1 MTLSD
6 PTLHSSSIFIT
17 AHLIPPK
24 KIFFHQYLDCI
35 AISHST
41 AEGSTADLSILEQNP
56 SLRVLNEMALSSGNT
71 KKPVKGLDSRKSHSW
86 WWESHFGPRNSK
98 WLSENLEEMD
108 RQYKHMLELIDGDG
122 DSLAKKAEMYYQRRP
137 ELISHV
143 EELYRMYKLLAD
155 RYEHLTGEFRKN
167 LLPDLQA
174 QGSVGSDT
182 GSEVTSA
189 LPLSDPKASLRRS
202 GPRAAGFDFF
212 LGRSGLDRQTKGDE
226 TCSISDSETES
237 DASSLYSYPGVSGN
251 TVEEGQQ
258 EQQNNNGS
266 MKRIGSESF
275 DDVYSKIVEYEEE
288 LRMAKD
294 KIRLYEAEIDSLK
307 MELQKSACL
316 ESASN
321 LQHDFTVV
329 GNGTE
334 EEKFQLEVNDEKVL
348 ELQESNPTAEVDVSD
363 PGKKIGALVEELRI
377 AKSRL
382 HALDKEVIQLRKE
395 NKESSENL
403 QRMQDLLRISQQE
416 LAAFKRKFESEK
428 RQASKLQERIAR
440 YKASL
445 TDREHEVRELKDVI
459 SDANRKYQLH
469 AEISRLTDEKTHL
482 EEKLREWEMR
492 SHTLETQHEALERKL
507 NEEIEH
513 LRTNVG
519 EKTEMLEALKGELD
533 AHKLKYDSVMSEKD
547 ELKSEIS
554 ARNNHIDRL
563 EKQLQQLV
571 AENGRACKELEE
583 LRSREEELR
592 REVERQKVLISEGAE
607 GKREAIRQLCFSLEH
622 YRNGYQELRQAF
634 MGHKQ
639 HHVLAS

>member
-1 MTLSD
+1 
-6 PTLHSSSIFIT
+6 
-17 AHLIPPK
+17 
-24 KIFFHQYLDCI
+24 
-35 AISHST
+35 
-41 AEGSTADLSILEQNP
+41 
-56 SLRVLNEMALSSGNT
+56 
-71 KKPVKGLDSRKSHSW
+71 
-86 WWESHFGPRNSK
+86 
-98 WLSENLEEMD
+98 MD
-108 RQYKHMLELIDGDG
+108 KHYKHMLELIEGDG

-137 ELISHV
+137 QLISHV

-155 RYEHLTGEFRKN
+155 RYEHLTGELRKN
-167 LLPDLQA
+167 VLPDLQS

-189 LPLSDPKASLRRS
+189 LPLADPKASIRRS

-212 LGRSGLDRQTKGDE
+212 LGSGRSGLDRHTKGDE

-237 DASSLYSYPGVSGN
+237 DASSLYSYSGVSGN
-251 TVEEGQQ
+251 TIEEGQQ
-258 EQQNNNGS
+258 EQPNNNGS
-266 MKRIGSESF
+266 MRRIGSESF
-275 DDVYSKIVEYEEE
+275 DDVHSKVVEYEEE
-288 LRMAKD
+288 LRMSKD
-294 KIRLYEAEIDSLK
+294 KIRLYEEEIDNLK
-307 MELQKSACL
+307 MELQKSAPL
-316 ESASN
+316 ESTSD

-348 ELQESNPTAEVDVSD
+348 ELQESNITAEADVSD
-363 PGKKIGALVEELRI
+363 PEKKIGALVKELRI

-416 LAAFKRKFESEK
+416 VAALKRKLESEK

-445 TDREHEVRELKDVI
+445 TDRENEVRELKDVI

-469 AEISRLTDEKTHL
+469 AEISRLTDEKTRL
-482 EEKLREWEMR
+482 EEKLRECEMH
-492 SHTLETQHEALERKL
+492 SHTLETQHETLERKL
-507 NEEIEH
+507 NDEIEH
-513 LRTNVG
+513 LRTNVA
-519 EKTEMLEALKGELD
+519 EKAETLEALKGELD
-533 AHKLKYDSVMSEKD
+533 AQKLKYDGVMSEND

-554 ARNNHIDRL
+554 ARSDQIDRL
-563 EKQLQQLV
+563 EKQFQRLV
-571 AENGRACKELEE
+571 AENERACKEVEE
-583 LRSREEELR
+583 LRSKEEVLR
-592 REVERQKVLISEGAE
+592 QEIERQKVLISEGAE

>member
-1 MTLSD
+1 
-6 PTLHSSSIFIT
+6 
-17 AHLIPPK
+17 
-24 KIFFHQYLDCI
+24 
-35 AISHST
+35 
-41 AEGSTADLSILEQNP
+41 
-56 SLRVLNEMALSSGNT
+56 
-71 KKPVKGLDSRKSHSW
+71 
-86 WWESHFGPRNSK
+86 
-98 WLSENLEEMD
+98 
-108 RQYKHMLELIDGDG
+108 MLELIEGDG

-137 ELISHV
+137 QLISHV

-155 RYEHLTGEFRKN
+155 RYEHLTGELRKN
-167 LLPDLQA
+167 VLPDLQS

-189 LPLSDPKASLRRS
+189 LPLADPKASIRRS

-212 LGRSGLDRQTKGDE
+212 LGSGRSGLDRHTKGDE

-237 DASSLYSYPGVSGN
+237 DASSLYSYSGVSGN
-251 TVEEGQQ
+251 TIEEGQQ
-258 EQQNNNGS
+258 EQPNNNGS
-266 MKRIGSESF
+266 MRRIGSESF
-275 DDVYSKIVEYEEE
+275 DDVHSKVVEYEEE
-288 LRMAKD
+288 LRMSKD
-294 KIRLYEAEIDSLK
+294 KIRLYEEEIDNLK
-307 MELQKSACL
+307 MELQKSAPL
-316 ESASN
+316 ESTSD

-348 ELQESNPTAEVDVSD
+348 ELQESNITAEADVSD
-363 PGKKIGALVEELRI
+363 PEKKIGALVKELRI

-416 LAAFKRKFESEK
+416 VAALKRKLESEK

-445 TDREHEVRELKDVI
+445 TDRENEVRELKDVI

-469 AEISRLTDEKTHL
+469 AEISRLTDEKTRL
-482 EEKLREWEMR
+482 EEKLRECEMH
-492 SHTLETQHEALERKL
+492 SHTLETQHETLERKL
-507 NEEIEH
+507 NDEIEH
-513 LRTNVG
+513 LRTNVA
-519 EKTEMLEALKGELD
+519 EKAETLEALKGELD
-533 AHKLKYDSVMSEKD
+533 AQKLKYDGVMSEND

-554 ARNNHIDRL
+554 ARSDQIDRL
-563 EKQLQQLV
+563 EKQFQRLV
-571 AENGRACKELEE
+571 AENERACKEVEE
-583 LRSREEELR
+583 LRSKEEVLR
-592 REVERQKVLISEGAE
+592 QEIERQKVLISEGAE

>member
-1 MTLSD
+1 M
-6 PTLHSSSIFIT
+6 
-17 AHLIPPK
+17 
-24 KIFFHQYLDCI
+24 
-35 AISHST
+35 

-56 SLRVLNEMALSSGNT
+56 SLRVLNEMALSS
-71 KKPVKGLDSRKSHSW
+71 KQKLPDEIK
-86 WWESHFGPRNSK
+86 
-98 WLSENLEEMD
+98 LSIEMD
-108 RQYKHMLELIDGDG
+108 KQYKHMLELIDGDG
-122 DSLAKKAEMYYQRRP
+122 DSFAKKAEMYYQRRP

-212 LGRSGLDRQTKGDE
+212 LGRSVLDRQTKGDE

-275 DDVYSKIVEYEEE
+275 DDVHSKIVEYEEE

-294 KIRLYEAEIDSLK
+294 KIRLYEAEIDNLK
-307 MELQKSACL
+307 MELQKSASL

-348 ELQESNPTAEVDVSD
+348 ELQESNPTAEVDASD
-363 PGKKIGALVEELRI
+363 PGKKIGALVEELKI

-416 LAAFKRKFESEK
+416 VAAFKRKFESEK

-445 TDREHEVRELKDVI
+445 TDREHEVRELKDII

-469 AEISRLTDEKTHL
+469 AEISRLTDEKTRL
-482 EEKLREWEMR
+482 EEKLREWEMH
-492 SHTLETQHEALERKL
+492 SHTLETRHEALERKL

-513 LRTNVG
+513 LRTNVA

-554 ARNNHIDRL
+554 ARNNHIDQL
-563 EKQLQQLV
+563 EKQLQHLV